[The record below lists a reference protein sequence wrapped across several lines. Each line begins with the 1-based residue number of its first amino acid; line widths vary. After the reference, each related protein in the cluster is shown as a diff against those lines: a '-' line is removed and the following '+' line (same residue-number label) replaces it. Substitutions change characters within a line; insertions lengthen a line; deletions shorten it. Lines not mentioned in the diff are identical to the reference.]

1 MQTIIFFKF
10 SLQDIF
16 KRPIDLLK
24 EQAIKNPYFRQG
36 VNQKSSLFMDDEIK
50 TWLYDI
56 SQEYINLA
64 AKRYYLKAA
73 LSAGNM
79 TSISLKTK
87 LTFKQ
92 KG

>member
-64 AKRYYLKAA
+64 EKR
-73 LSAGNM
+73 M
-79 TSISLKTK
+79 K
-87 LTFKQ
+87 LFLQ
-92 KG
+92 LRPNLFV